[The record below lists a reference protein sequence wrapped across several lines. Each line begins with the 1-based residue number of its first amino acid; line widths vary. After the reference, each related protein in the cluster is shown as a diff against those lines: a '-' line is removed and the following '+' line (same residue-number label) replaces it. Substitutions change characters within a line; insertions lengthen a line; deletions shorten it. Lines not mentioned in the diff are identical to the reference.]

1 MPIQINELVIRA
13 EVNNNNSGTQQTS
26 SSCCDSAKYQKVVD
40 ELTKIIKNK
49 NER

>member
-13 EVNNNNSGTQQTS
+13 EIADNTINRQNVTPGD
-26 SSCCDSAKYQKVVD
+26 DSAKIQKIID
-40 ELTKIIKNK
+40 EFSKIIKNK

>member
-13 EVNNNNSGTQQTS
+13 EIANNTISQQNIAPS
-26 SSCCDSAKYQKVVD
+26 DDSEKIQIITD
-40 ELTKIIKNK
+40 ELSKIIKNK